1 MSMNAAQA
9 FQAIEASAENFW
21 SQTVLP
27 AAKKEISTVE
37 ASQQYADFKA
47 KLLADLRSA
56 ESTAIADAGQAAAA
70 IEQRLAGT
78 PPKVTP

>member
-9 FQAIEASAENFW
+9 FQAIEASAEKFW

-27 AAKKEISTVE
+27 AAKNEISAVE

-56 ESTAIADAGQAAAA
+56 ESTAIADAGNAAAA
-70 IEQRLAGT
+70 IETRLASAAA
-78 PPKVTP
+78 KVTP